1 VKGQTPL
8 DEVLAND
15 RNQTAE
21 TLRKLG
27 AKNGNVIAI
36 DSDNK

>member
-1 VKGQTPL
+1 VNEHDGKWQL
-8 DEVLAND
+8 LQNEALVNN

-27 AKNGNVIAI
+27 AKMEM
-36 DSDNK
+36 